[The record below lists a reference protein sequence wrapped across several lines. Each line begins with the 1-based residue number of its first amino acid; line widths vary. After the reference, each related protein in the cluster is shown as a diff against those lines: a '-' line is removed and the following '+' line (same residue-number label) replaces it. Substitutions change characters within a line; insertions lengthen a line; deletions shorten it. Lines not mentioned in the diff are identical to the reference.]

1 MERRQW
7 LQRTLASV
15 VALVSAPASALMGA
29 QEQSTGDGGGIA
41 AFHRTKSEWRKL
53 LTPEQYN
60 VLFEEETERPY
71 SSPLDKEKRSGTYV
85 CAACH
90 LPLFTSQTKYDS
102 GDRLAELL
110 RADRGARGDQ
120 ARLLADRAENR
131 IPLRALQRPP
141 GSRVRRR
148 PAADGTALVQQRR
161 GAEVCPAGRAA
172 ATAQDLERF
181 HNAVGTR

>member
-29 QEQSTGDGGGIA
+29 QEQSTGQGGGIA
-41 AFHRTKSEWRKL
+41 ALHRAKSEWRKL

-85 CAACH
+85 CAACQISVGFP
-90 LPLFTSQTKYDS
+90 PLVVHIS
-102 GDRLAELL
+102 
-110 RADRGARGDQ
+110 
-120 ARLLADRAENR
+120 
-131 IPLRALQRPP
+131 
-141 GSRVRRR
+141 
-148 PAADGTALVQQRR
+148 
-161 GAEVCPAGRAA
+161 AA
-172 ATAQDLERF
+172 ATAQDLVVRSRRP
-181 HNAVGTR
+181 AVHVGAPGVRPFSAVRSSIG

>member
-15 VALVSAPASALMGA
+15 VALVSASASALMGA
-29 QEQSTGDGGGIA
+29 QEQSTGEGGGIA
-41 AFHRTKSEWRKL
+41 ALHRAKSEWRKL

-102 GDRLAELL
+102 GTGWPSFYEP
-110 RADRGARGDQ
+110 
-120 ARLLADRAENR
+120 
-131 IPLRALQRPP
+131 I
-141 GSRVRRR
+141 
-148 PAADGTALVQQRR
+148 
-161 GAEVCPAGRAA
+161 AGR
-172 ATAQDLERF
+172 
-181 HNAVGTR
+181 VGTKRDYWLIVPRTEYHCVRCSGHQGHVFGDGPAPTGQRWCNNGVALKFVPQGEPPLPVRLEFPIS

>member
-29 QEQSTGDGGGIA
+29 QEQSTGQGGGIVA
-41 AFHRTKSEWRKL
+41 LHRAKSEWRKL

-102 GDRLAELL
+102 GTGWPSFYEPITGRVGTKRDYWLIVPRTEYHCV
-110 RADRGARGDQ
+110 RCSGHQGHVFGDGPAPTGQ
-120 ARLLADRAENR
+120 RWCNNGVALKFVPQGEPLP
-131 IPLRALQRPP
+131 PLR
-141 GSRVRRR
+141 
-148 PAADGTALVQQRR
+148 T
-161 GAEVCPAGRAA
+161 
-172 ATAQDLERF
+172 
-181 HNAVGTR
+181 